1 VIVEGFGGSLPA
13 EGLAGSAVECG
24 GDGGE
29 VAGAVLAE
37 VGAFGEV
44 LA

>member
-1 VIVEGFGGSLPA
+1 VIVEGFGGGSPT
-13 EGLAGSAVECG
+13 EGLAGSAVEG
-24 GDGGE
+24 RGDGVE
-29 VAGAVLAE
+29 VAACVLAE